1 MLYIIYASY
10 DIDDINLD
18 RTKNKQQDKIED
30 FCNERI

>member
-10 DIDDINLD
+10 DINLD